1 MFWLIDDDALVE
13 IKCQYKGRNENI
25 KPDPHLDFLLYDEN
39 GNTMLKSSSKH
50 YACGLNKK

>member
-39 GNTMLKSSSKH
+39 GNTVLKSSSKH
-50 YACGLNKK
+50 YACGLKKK